1 MSGKHSSSGEP
12 SWPLQAT
19 EVPEVPDALRDE
31 VAHLHEAM
39 KSQRD
44 IGMAIGLMS
53 ARFAC
58 STEQAWRTML
68 RVSQD
73 SNTKVRDVA
82 HVLVS
87 THDGSADAEATALL
101 ATFVHQLPRSG
112 WPSGPRQGEDP
123 PP

>member
-1 MSGKHSSSGEP
+1 MSGKHIPSGEP
-12 SWPLQAT
+12 SRPLRAT
-19 EVPEVPDALRDE
+19 EVPDAPEALRDE

-39 KSQRD
+39 GSQRD

-68 RVSQD
+68 RISQD

-82 HVLVS
+82 RVLVA
-87 THDGSADAEATALL
+87 THDGSADADDVAMLE
-101 ATFVHQLPRSG
+101 TFASHLPPSG
-112 WPSGPRQGEDP
+112 WPSGQRTGDDP
-123 PP
+123 AP